1 MTRTTSNDRTD
12 GRPAVTVIGL
22 GLMGRALAG
31 ALLAGGHPTTVWNR
45 TRDKAG
51 ELVAA
56 GAVEAATVKEAVAAS
71 PLVIVCVRDYDAV
84 REILDPAGDALSG
97 RVLVN
102 LTSGSS
108 DEAREMAGWADD
120 RDAGYLDGAIMM
132 TPPGIGTPE
141 AVILYGGPHE
151 IFTAHRPTLE
161 LLGGGTTH
169 LSADTGIPSLYDV
182 ALLGIM
188 WGTFNSFMHAVALV
202 GTEKITA
209 TTFLPYATGWLTGV
223 ASFMTEYAHQ
233 IDAGEYLATDATLE
247 TQLPPVEH
255 LVHESRARGVD
266 AAMPEYT
273 RTLIKEAIAG
283 GHALDSYARIVE
295 HFRGAPSPSV
305 AAAPLVMSEDRRS

>member
-1 MTRTTSNDRTD
+1 MTRTTSSDGND

-31 ALLAGGHPTTVWNR
+31 TLLAGGHPTTVWNR
-45 TRDKAG
+45 TRGKAD

-56 GAVEAATVKEAVAAS
+56 GAVEADTVAEAIVAS

-84 REILDPAGDALSG
+84 REVLDPVGDALAG

-108 DEAREMAGWADD
+108 DQARETAGWAGD

-132 TPPGIGTPE
+132 TPPGIGSPG

-151 IFTAHRPTLE
+151 IFAAHRPTLE
-161 LLGGGTTH
+161 LLGGGTAH
-169 LSADTGIPSLYDV
+169 LSADAGIPSLYDV

-188 WGTFNSFMHAVALV
+188 WGTFNSFLHAVALV
-202 GTEKITA
+202 GTEKIAA
-209 TTFLPYATGWLTGV
+209 TTFLPYATGWLAAV
-223 ASFMTEYAHQ
+223 ASFLPEHARQ
-233 IDAGEYLATDATLE
+233 IDAGKYLDREATLE
-247 TQLPPVEH
+247 THLSPVEH
-255 LVHESRARGVD
+255 LIHESRVRGVD

-273 RTLIKEAIAG
+273 RALVEEAIAG
-283 GHALDSYARIVE
+283 GHALDGYARIIE
-295 HFRGAPSPSV
+295 HFRGVPSPALAV
-305 AAAPLVMSEDRRS
+305 IEDRRP